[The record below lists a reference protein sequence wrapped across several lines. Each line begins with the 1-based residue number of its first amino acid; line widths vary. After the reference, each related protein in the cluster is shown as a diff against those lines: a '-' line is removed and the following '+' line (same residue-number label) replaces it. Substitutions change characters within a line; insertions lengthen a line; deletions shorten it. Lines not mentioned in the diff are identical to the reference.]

1 MVVELSF
8 RAGTLE
14 LRNYPAELES
24 PPYLKWDERESLHRA
39 PASEYAPLVRTILKA
54 GFELLDKARAYDEL
68 SLAPLAERKPRPFQA
83 AALRAWNEAKG
94 RGVVV
99 LPTGSGKSHVAI
111 LAISTVQR
119 STLVVAPTLD
129 LVRQWYDLL
138 RTTFEQEVG
147 IVGGGQHDVQALTV
161 TTYDSAYL
169 HMENFGNRFGLV
181 VFDECHH
188 LPGQS
193 YALTARLCLSP
204 YRLGLTA
211 TPDRA
216 DGRNE
221 LLGELIGDIVY
232 QQEITDLSGEYLAE
246 YETERVVV
254 DLSSEERAEYEIS
267 RETYLAFV
275 RSQGIQM
282 GSPRG
287 FTDFIM
293 RASRTEQGRRALAA
307 YRRQRALSLA
317 ASGKLKYLNHL
328 LFVHR
333 SDRTIIFTQDNAT
346 AYSVSQRF
354 LIPVITHQTKVKE
367 RSDILAAFHDGRYR
381 AVVTSK
387 VLNEGVDIPAANV
400 AIVLSGSGSVMEHVQ
415 RLGRILRRQDGKK
428 AILYEIVAKGTS
440 ETSTS
445 DRRREHSAYRGQ
457 ARWRR
462 N

>member
-1 MVVELSF
+1 
-8 RAGTLE
+8 
-14 LRNYPAELES
+14 
-24 PPYLKWDERESLHRA
+24 
-39 PASEYAPLVRTILKA
+39 
-54 GFELLDKARAYDEL
+54 
-68 SLAPLAERKPRPFQA
+68 
-83 AALRAWNEAKG
+83 
-94 RGVVV
+94 
-99 LPTGSGKSHVAI
+99 

-147 IVGGGQHDVQALTV
+147 IVGGGRHDVQALTV

-293 RASRTEQGRRALAA
+293 RASRTEQGRRALSA

-400 AIVLSGSGSVMEHVQ
+400 AIVL
-415 RLGRILRRQDGKK
+415 
-428 AILYEIVAKGTS
+428 
-440 ETSTS
+440 
-445 DRRREHSAYRGQ
+445 
-457 ARWRR
+457 
-462 N
+462 